1 MPVRS
6 DSLEAV
12 ENDTGGD
19 VPHETV
25 DGGGDRRRSAG
36 RGRRVWLSQGISLL
50 AGFVLAGLA
59 LLFLSE
65 PVVEGG
71 TGTVS
76 WPEVGPPALPQTV
89 PGFDEEALRTRI
101 REVAEGHGGIYG
113 VAVLEPGSHTWV
125 SVRGD
130 EEFMTA
136 SISKLPTLATLY
148 RAAARGEVDLE
159 EKIPILPGT
168 KRSGAGELEDVPAGY
183 SISLREYA
191 YRLTNHSDNT
201 AWVALD
207 RRLGEERIRA
217 ELEGMGIESSRYHG
231 YLSGYFATPQ
241 DVVLLLERISD
252 PQFTSEE
259 LSAEMLDAMTGTN
272 VEDRIPGKLPS
283 GVRVAHKTGSWE
295 GNFGDAGIV
304 FYEDPSGAE
313 KRYYIAVLASGAGEG
328 EARDAIQDIS
338 LAIYEALT
346 ASKDVAH

>member
-1 MPVRS
+1 
-6 DSLEAV
+6 
-12 ENDTGGD
+12 
-19 VPHETV
+19 
-25 DGGGDRRRSAG
+25 
-36 RGRRVWLSQGISLL
+36 
-50 AGFVLAGLA
+50 
-59 LLFLSE
+59 
-65 PVVEGG
+65 
-71 TGTVS
+71 
-76 WPEVGPPALPQTV
+76 
-89 PGFDEEALRTRI
+89 
-101 REVAEGHGGIYG
+101 
-113 VAVLEPGSHTWV
+113 
-125 SVRGD
+125 
-130 EEFMTA
+130 MTA
-136 SISKLPTLATLY
+136 SIGKLPTLATLY

-159 EKIPILPGT
+159 EKIPILLGDE
-168 KRSGAGELEDVPAGY
+168 RSGASGLEDVPAGY

-191 YRLTNHSDNT
+191 YRLTNHSDNI
-201 AWVALD
+201 AWAALD

-304 FYEDPSGAE
+304 FYKDPSGGE
-313 KRYYIAVLASGAGEG
+313 KHYYIAVLASGVGES

-338 LAIYEALT
+338 LAVYEAL
-346 ASKDVAH
+346 AAPREAAH